1 MFELIGSEGSR
12 RVEHLLNLLKY
23 YESILERKGLVS
35 RRGDVK
41 SLKLGLILDLLKT
54 IDLSEDLEG
63 QLNSAIIGAWEM
75 RCYEDSIDAEDD
87 INSMLKSIADIRK
100 GTVEIMQH
108 CNPKMIHLDSAV
120 MFSLPLMA
128 RDLKSDEV
136 PAIRDLLRQ
145 AMEDYLNPKD
155 KRYIAAQ

>member
-23 YESILERKGLVS
+23 YESILERNGLVS

-63 QLNSAIIGAWEM
+63 KLNSAIIGAWEM
-75 RCYEDSIDAEDD
+75 RCCEDSIDAEYD
-87 INSMLKSIADIRK
+87 INAMLKSIADIRK
-100 GTVEIMQH
+100 GAIEIMQH
-108 CNPKMIHLDSAV
+108 CNPNMIHLDSAV

-136 PAIRDLLRQ
+136 PAIRDLLSQ
-145 AMEDYLNPKD
+145 AMEDFLNRKD
-155 KRYIAAQ
+155 ERYIAAQ

>member
-23 YESILERKGLVS
+23 YESILERNGLVS

-41 SLKLGLILDLLKT
+41 SLKLGLILDILKT

-63 QLNSAIIGAWEM
+63 KLNSAIIGAWEM
-75 RCYEDSIDAEDD
+75 RCCEDLIDAEDD
-87 INSMLKSIADIRK
+87 INAMLKSIADIRK
-100 GTVEIMQH
+100 DANEILQH
-108 CNPKMIHLDSAV
+108 RNSNMIHLDSAV

-128 RDLKSDEV
+128 KDLKSDEV
-136 PAIRDLLRQ
+136 PAIRDLLSQ
-145 AMEDYLNPKD
+145 AMEDFLNRKD
-155 KRYIAAQ
+155 ERYITAQ